1 VLYFLTRLLL
11 RCFFSLTGGVKAR
24 GLSNVP
30 KEGPLIVVSNH
41 QSILDPLVIMAYI
54 PRKLRFL
61 AAAYLFKIPGLNI
74 LLRLYG
80 AIPVNNT
87 ERGDISSLKKALRIL
102 KGGGT
107 IALFPEGGVSP
118 DGKLRPFKQGFAYL
132 ALKSGAAVLP
142 VAVKGTTDVLP
153 VGRYFPK
160 RARIELIIG
169 KAISVEKKGRI
180 SEAEGRMF
188 VEMSK
193 KIEESV
199 RALLFCT

>member
-1 VLYFLTRLLL
+1 VLYFLTKLLL

-30 KEGPLIVVSNH
+30 KEGPLIIVSNH

-160 RARIELIIG
+160 RARIELKVG
-169 KAISVEKKGRI
+169 EPISVGRKDRI
-180 SEAEGRMF
+180 SSADEEWLGE
-188 VEMSK
+188 VSK
-193 KIEESV
+193 MVEESV
-199 RALLFCT
+199 RALLF